1 MPLVD
6 LSLLSCELLQ
16 IFVFA
21 ITIQQSARYSPRDQS
36 VFNLVARL
44 EYTFVGN
51 LAIYLLYNCLT
62 LPPPYVTD
70 WVLMNIVY
78 MVSTSILLAAS
89 IRLKLRSNPEREESK
104 VRKICFERLISVG
117 SERNV

>member
-1 MPLVD
+1 MLLLP
-6 LSLLSCELLQ
+6 LSCDLLQ

-21 ITIQQSARYSPRDQS
+21 ITIQQSARHSPRDQS

-51 LAIYLLYNCLT
+51 LAIWHLLYPYNCY
-62 LPPPYVTD
+62 LPD
-70 WVLMNIVY
+70 WVLMSIVH